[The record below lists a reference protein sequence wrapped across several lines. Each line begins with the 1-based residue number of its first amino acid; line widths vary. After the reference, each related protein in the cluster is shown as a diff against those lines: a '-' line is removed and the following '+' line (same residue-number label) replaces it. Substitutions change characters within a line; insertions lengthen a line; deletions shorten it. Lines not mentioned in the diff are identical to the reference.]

1 MDNITYDVRIWK
13 TEIYKGAKVT
23 TYKVRWKTGLRP
35 WKQPFRTK
43 AQAASFEAEIRS
55 AARRGEAFD
64 ISTGRPVSWG
74 REDNDMSWYDFCVAY
89 VDMKWKG
96 SSAHHR
102 ANIAWALIT
111 VLPAMLAS
119 DRGKPDGIAMRTAL
133 RQWGFNTKR
142 RGDCPDDAAAIL
154 NWVSRNTKPVA
165 ALADSA
171 TARAVLDV
179 AGTLLDGRTAAPST
193 VRRNRTILHNALEY
207 AVELRLLNRNP
218 VKAIKWK
225 APKTTHEVDRR
236 CVVNHPQAR
245 RLLSAVRQQIPSG
258 PRLVAF
264 FGIIYYAALRPEEAV
279 NLHKDN
285 ITLPPLIRND
295 ATGQW
300 EEPAD
305 NWGELRFCS
314 AATEIGAEWTND
326 NTRREYRSLKSRAA
340 GEWRRVPIAP
350 PLTRILRSHLDEFG
364 TGPDDRVFSGIH
376 RGELASITYRRA
388 WGKARGAAL
397 APTEYASPLAR
408 RVYDLRHACVSTWL
422 NGGVPPTQVAE
433 WAGHSV
439 AVLLR
444 VYAKCIDGQDQIA
457 KRRIEDTLRE
467 TGDAEATD
475 PGAAEDSGD
484 DDAD

>member
-23 TYKVRWKTGLRP
+23 TYKVRWKTGPRP
-35 WKQPFRTK
+35 RKQPFRTK
-43 AQAASFEAEIRS
+43 AQAASFEAELRS

-64 ISTGRPVSWG
+64 ITTGRPVSWG
-74 REDNDMSWYDFCVAY
+74 REDNDMSWYDFCVSY

-111 VLPAMLAS
+111 VMPAMLAS

-142 RGDCPDDAAAIL
+142 RGDCPDDAAPII
-154 NWVSRNTKPVA
+154 NWVSRNTKPVT
-165 ALADSA
+165 ALADPA
-171 TARAVLDV
+171 AARAVLDA

-207 AVELRLLNRNP
+207 AVELRLLSRNP

-236 CVVNHPQAR
+236 CVVNHAQAR
-245 RLLSAVRQQIPSG
+245 RLLSAVSQQIPSG
-258 PRLVAF
+258 PRLAAF
-264 FGIIYYAALRPEEAV
+264 FAIIYYAALRPEEAV
-279 NLHKDN
+279 SLSKDN
-285 ITLPPLIRND
+285 IALPPLIRND
-295 ATGQW
+295 ATGNW

-314 AATEIGAEWTND
+314 AATEIGAEWTD
-326 NTRREYRSLKSRAA
+326 DSTRREHRHLKSRPM

-350 PLTRILRSHLDEFG
+350 PLTRILRSHLDKFG
-364 TGPDDRVFSGIH
+364 TGPDGRVFSGVH

-388 WGKARGAAL
+388 WDKARRAAL
-397 APTEYASPLAR
+397 TPAEYASPLAR

-422 NGGVPPTQVAE
+422 NGGVPPAQVAE

-439 AVLLR
+439 AVLLK

-457 KRRIEDTLRE
+457 KRRIEDALRE
-467 TGDAEATD
+467 TSDGQATGTD
-475 PGAAEDSGD
+475 YRGR
-484 DDAD
+484 